1 MLAIVRGGFKMAK
14 KDYDKILFR
23 LTSILTQLSNCE
35 QPTMQELSEEY
46 NVSRRTIQRD
56 IYERLSHFP
65 IEVKENKRLIFTEG
79 FSLNRT
85 KLSIEEITTLTLSL
99 DMIKN
104 AGSNF
109 FDSSELL
116 LKKMLYKDFTTPYFI
131 KPNEFETIDIDSSIL
146 NTLESAIISY
156 NEVEIVMNTKITVQ
170 PIKVINIDGLWYLL
184 AVDKETK
191 KIHNFFIS
199 KIKSVQILS
208 SEFILDAY
216 LQQLPDKI
224 LSPFFDDEDYFDVVV
239 SVDRSIAHYFKLKK
253 QLSSQ
258 KIVKEKSDG
267 SLIVS
272 FAVTHEEDIDNI
284 IKSWLPHIR
293 VISPQSFKDKIKK
306 ELENY
311 LKIL

>member
-1 MLAIVRGGFKMAK
+1 MAK
-14 KDYDKILFR
+14 KDYDKILYR
-23 LTSILTQLSNCE
+23 LTSILTQLSNYE

-65 IEVKENKRLIFTEG
+65 IEVKETKQLVFTEG

-104 AGSNF
+104 AGTNF
-109 FDSSELL
+109 FESSEQL
-116 LKKMLYKDFTTPYFI
+116 LKKLLYKDFTTPYYI
-131 KPNEFETIDIDSSIL
+131 KPHEFETIDIDSSIL
-146 NTLESAIISY
+146 NDLESAITTQ
-156 NEVEIVMNTKITVQ
+156 NEVEMINNKIIIIQ

-184 AVDKETK
+184 ALDKDTK
-191 KIHNFFIS
+191 KIHNYFIS
-199 KIKSVQILS
+199 KIKTIKILS
-208 SEFILDAY
+208 SKFILDKY
-216 LQQLPDKI
+216 LQTLPNKI

-239 SVDRSIAHYFKLKK
+239 EVDKSIAHYFKLKK

-258 KIVKEKSDG
+258 KIIEEKEDG

-272 FAVTHEEDIDNI
+272 FNVTHEEDIDNI
-284 IKSWLPHIR
+284 IKSWIPHIK
-293 VISPQSFKDKIKK
+293 VISPESFKIKIKK

-311 LKIL
+311 IKIL